1 MGAGLILL
9 DEATSSLSDSTMSP
23 IDAAL
28 AACCGE
34 RGACCGGAHFTATVL
49 QIAHQTAAVM
59 RCDEVTD
66 PNP

>member
-28 AACCGE
+28 AACCG
-34 RGACCGGAHFTATVL
+34 GAHLTATVL